1 MQIRDRTRPT
11 HVRQNGQAITE
22 LALSLVVFMFL
33 LMGLIDFG
41 RVYYFTSNLRGTA
54 FAAARHAAW
63 FSNNQRQNPY
73 LCDQAN
79 TTTGGTCGTGIVDT
93 VNEGLAGSNLA
104 PVSGVQGT
112 CPNPTDGNTYH
123 NPPYD
128 NSAYPTGANQTYL
141 YVCYTTPGGTVTG
154 TQPNPPA
161 PYSSAWHLGD
171 VNVILLFNYGLIS
184 GFLQNQLQAAG
195 GIKVA
200 ANAHFTI
207 QGGP

>member
-1 MQIRDRTRPT
+1 MQIRGSSRRDHR
-11 HVRQNGQAITE
+11 RQNGQAITE
-22 LALSLVVFMFL
+22 LGVSLVVFL
-33 LMGLIDFG
+33 LLLTGLLDLG
-41 RVYYFTSNLRGTA
+41 RVYYFTSALRGTA

-73 LCDQAN
+73 LDDSDI
-79 TTTGGTCGTGIVDT
+79 TTA
-93 VNEGLAGSNLA
+93 VNEGLAGANLA
-104 PVSGVQGT
+104 TVTGVQGT
-112 CPNPTDGNTYH
+112 CPNPSDSNSYH

-128 NSAYPTGANQTYL
+128 NSLYPTGINQTYL

-154 TQPNPPA
+154 SQATA
-161 PYSSAWHLGD
+161 PGPYISTWHLGD
-171 VNVILLFNYGLIS
+171 VNVILLFNYGLVT
-184 GFLQNQLQAAG
+184 GFLQNQLQAVG